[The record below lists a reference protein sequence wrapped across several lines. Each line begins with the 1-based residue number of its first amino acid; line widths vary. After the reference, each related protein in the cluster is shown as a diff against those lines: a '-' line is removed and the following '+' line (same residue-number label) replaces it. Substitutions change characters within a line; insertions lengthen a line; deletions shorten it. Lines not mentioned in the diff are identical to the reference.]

1 MYIISTWFSYR
12 TYKFISVFVSNAI
25 ISLRRQWQ
33 VSIVV
38 KSNENEIQYTYI
50 VDAHCYEKSA
60 YAQIQLYILN

>member
-1 MYIISTWFSYR
+1 M
-12 TYKFISVFVSNAI
+12 SVFVSNAI

-60 YAQIQLYILN
+60 HAQIQRIS